1 MKVKNLENAKIS
13 FEKGLKYFQQENY
26 EQAENC
32 FLESLRLA
40 PGRLSIIRNLISV
53 YIKNNQ
59 KKKLDIFLETNK
71 RLYNEKEVL
80 FGLAFNFFYKKNYIK
95 SIEICKKLLIDKEYK
110 NSIEDLLASNY
121 KKQKNFLKALK
132 IYKNKLKKN
141 KNYLT
146 YYNIGNLFSDLG
158 RVKTAYYYFEKSLK
172 LKKDNS
178 TLWNISLCALKLK
191 NFKEGFE
198 LYENRWNKKD
208 NPEEKKFSQI
218 PLLTSLNDIQSKNI
232 LIWDEQGLGDT
243 LQFSRFVIDLVLY
256 SKNITFVV
264 NKKLSKILKNLNKH
278 IFVTDYNNL
287 KLENFDYQL
296 PLLSLPKL
304 LKVNSFNQILYHKL
318 ALPSLDDFQ
327 LELKG
332 EFKIGIAWSG
342 NPDYFLDEQR
352 SIPFEYLHDLFKIK
366 DVNFYKLSQNIR
378 SDEYID
384 FNSLT
389 NLNDLG
395 DKSLYEISQ
404 LLEQIDLVISS
415 DTSIIHLAGIL
426 NKKSILLLNFNSDW
440 RWFDQNDN
448 TVWYPSVKIIKQ
460 EKIYDWES
468 VVKKLVQEVSLIKN
482 KKGQ

>member
-1 MKVKNLENAKIS
+1 M
-13 FEKGLKYFQQENY
+13 
-26 EQAENC
+26 
-32 FLESLRLA
+32 
-40 PGRLSIIRNLISV
+40 
-53 YIKNNQ
+53 
-59 KKKLDIFLETNK
+59 
-71 RLYNEKEVL
+71 
-80 FGLAFNFFYKKNYIK
+80 
-95 SIEICKKLLIDKEYK
+95 
-110 NSIEDLLASNY
+110 
-121 KKQKNFLKALK
+121 
-132 IYKNKLKKN
+132 
-141 KNYLT
+141 
-146 YYNIGNLFSDLG
+146 
-158 RVKTAYYYFEKSLK
+158 
-172 LKKDNS
+172 
-178 TLWNISLCALKLK
+178 
-191 NFKEGFE
+191 
-198 LYENRWNKKD
+198 
-208 NPEEKKFSQI
+208 
-218 PLLTSLNDIQSKNI
+218 NDIQSKKI

-243 LQFSRFVIDLVLY
+243 LQFSRFVIDFVLY
-256 SKNITFVV
+256 SKNINFIE
-264 NKKLSKILKNLNKH
+264 NKKINKILKNLNKH
-278 IFVTDYNNL
+278 ILVTDYNNL

-304 LKVNSFNQILYHKL
+304 LKVNSVNQILYHKL
-318 ALPSLDDFQ
+318 TLPSLDDFQ

-342 NPDYFLDEQR
+342 NPDYSLDEQR

-468 VVKKLVQEVSLIKN
+468 VVKKLVQEVLLTKKN
-482 KKGQ
+482 KGQ